1 MNKSLRN
8 ILIVALVLRLG
19 LVVVAWLLNPQH
31 PEIFHAADTDSYLK
45 SAIALATTGRFTDY
59 HDGLPELFRTPG
71 YPLFLVPGVWFG
83 NVYLVIIPLQI
94 LFTGLTGYFIYK
106 TVLLL
111 FKNERVAL
119 LSVGIYTIE
128 PLAALYASKIL
139 TETLFSTLFIIFLFY
154 FLRYVEGKKFAD
166 LAIAAVILVASAYV
180 RPISYY
186 LPVLISLGMALWVV
200 GKEPEKKRLLLHTVG
215 FFLISIS
222 LLGVWHIRNH
232 LVAGYPAFSSV
243 NAINLYYWTAPAI
256 EANKTG
262 KNFDKIQESMKVN
275 DPKMICINQSLYSPR
290 TTPDKLQCNKSI
302 AFQEMERE
310 GVKTIKEN
318 LPRYSLMHL
327 EGIIRT
333 LFGPAVSDYQTLFG
347 NPIDFPAL
355 TGTSFQDG
363 LLLHLGNIIT
373 KAPGLLVVFIL
384 LGLLSWS
391 FLFLTLVGFWGR
403 PPLGGL
409 QLFTILSVGAYF
421 IVVGG
426 GTVGQ
431 GRYRHPLMPILCLVA
446 GYGLSLIL
454 DKIQQRRQLRA

>member
-1 MNKSLRN
+1 VNKSLRN

-19 LVVVAWLLNPQH
+19 LAVVAWLLNPQN

-45 SAIALATTGRFTDY
+45 PAIELATTGRFTDY
-59 HDGLPELFRTPG
+59 YDGLPELFRTPG
-71 YPLFLVPGVWFG
+71 YPLFLVPGVWLG
-83 NVYLVIIPLQI
+83 NVYRVIIPLQI
-94 LFTGLTGYFIYK
+94 LLTGLTGYFIYK

-111 FKNERVAL
+111 FKSERVAL
-119 LSVGIYTIE
+119 LSVGVYTIE
-128 PLAALYASKIL
+128 PLAALFASKIL
-139 TETLFSTLFIIFLFY
+139 TETLFSTLFTIFLFY
-154 FLRYVEGKKFAD
+154 FLRYVEGKKLAD
-166 LAIAAVILVASAYV
+166 LAIAAVILVTSAYV

-200 GKEPEKKRLLLHTVG
+200 GKEPEKKRLLLHTVS
-215 FFLISIS
+215 FFLISAS

-243 NAINLYYWTAPAI
+243 NAVNLYYWTAPAI

-262 KNFDKIQESMKVN
+262 KNFDKIQESMRVN
-275 DPKMICINQSLYSPR
+275 DPKVMCFNQSLYGPR

-327 EGIIRT
+327 DGIIRT
-333 LFGPAVSDYQTLFG
+333 LLGPAVSDYQILFG

-355 TGTSFQDG
+355 TGTTFQDG
-363 LLLHLGNIIT
+363 ILLHLGNIIT
-373 KAPGLLVVFIL
+373 KAPGLLVIYIL

-403 PPLGGL
+403 PSLGGL

-454 DKIQQRRQLRA
+454 DKIQQRQQL